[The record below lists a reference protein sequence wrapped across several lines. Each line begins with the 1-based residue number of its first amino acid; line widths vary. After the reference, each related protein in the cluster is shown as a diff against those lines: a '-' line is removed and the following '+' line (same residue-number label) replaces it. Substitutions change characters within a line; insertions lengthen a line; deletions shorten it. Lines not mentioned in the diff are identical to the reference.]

1 MWPHQNPSR
10 NPNTH
15 PHSALS
21 GITCSLTVS
30 LRDIPRQGGPRPN
43 SLGLSPLYITNI
55 KRKKKVEIKLIKK
68 CKKLYYYLQ
77 SLKYFCV
84 IHRCYFGSKQ

>member
-10 NPNTH
+10 NPNNH
-15 PHSALS
+15 PHSALP

-55 KRKKKVEIKLIKK
+55 KKKKELKLNKLKNVKNYTTI
-68 CKKLYYYLQ
+68 CK
-77 SLKYFCV
+77 V
-84 IHRCYFGSKQ
+84 

>member
-30 LRDIPRQGGPRPN
+30 LRDIPRQGGPRLN

-55 KRKKKVEIKLIKK
+55 K
-68 CKKLYYYLQ
+68 KKLKLNK
-77 SLKYFCV
+77 LKDVKNYTNICKV
-84 IHRCYFGSKQ
+84 